1 MAFVLLTVEEVEY
14 LHEQVL
20 YEGELQGLAG
30 HKSLASVL
38 ARIDNRL
45 AYGLIADVYELAATY
60 AVALAVGYVFYDG
73 NKRTAFTAMNIC
85 LVLNGIEPTFEVME
99 AADLLIKVA
108 QHQVD
113 EMVLAEWLRQ
123 H

>member
-1 MAFVLLTVEEVEY
+1 MEFVLLTLEDVEY

-20 YEGELQGLAG
+20 YVGELQGLAG
-30 HKSLASVL
+30 NKSLASSL
-38 ARIDNRL
+38 ARIENRL

-60 AVALAVGYVFYDG
+60 AVALTVGHVFNDG

-85 LVLNGIEPTFEVME
+85 LVLNGIEPTFDVME
-99 AADLLIKVA
+99 AADLLIEVA
-108 QHQVD
+108 QGKMD
-113 EMVLAEWLRQ
+113 EFALADWLRK

>member
-1 MAFVLLTVEEVEY
+1 MEFVLLTVEDVEY

-20 YEGELQGLAG
+20 YAGELQGLAG
-30 HKSLASVL
+30 HKSLASTL
-38 ARIDNRL
+38 ARIENRL

-60 AVALAVGYVFYDG
+60 AVALAVGHVFHDG

-85 LVLNGIEPTFEVME
+85 LVLNGVEPTFDVME
-99 AADLLIKVA
+99 AADLLIEVA
-108 QHQVD
+108 QSRVD
-113 EMVLAEWLRQ
+113 ELALAQWLRV